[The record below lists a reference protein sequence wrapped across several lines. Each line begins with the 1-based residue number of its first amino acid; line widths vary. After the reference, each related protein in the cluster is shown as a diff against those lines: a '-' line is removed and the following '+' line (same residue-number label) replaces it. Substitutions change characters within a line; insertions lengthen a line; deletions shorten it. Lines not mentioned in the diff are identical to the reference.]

1 LKDGYG
7 KFTWPDGRMYEGE
20 WKEGKIHGQGKF
32 REANGRVR
40 EGIWENGHLM
50 RKK

>member
-1 LKDGYG
+1 
-7 KFTWPDGRMYEGE
+7 MYEGE

-40 EGIWENGHLM
+40 EGVWENGHLM